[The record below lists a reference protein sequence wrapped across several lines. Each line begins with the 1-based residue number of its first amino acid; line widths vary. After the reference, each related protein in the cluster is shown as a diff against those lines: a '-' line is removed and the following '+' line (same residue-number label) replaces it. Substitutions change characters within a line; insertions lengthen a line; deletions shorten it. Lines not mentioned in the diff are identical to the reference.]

1 MSASSDG
8 AAAPALSR
16 VSITRV
22 PVVGIE
28 LGASTPKA
36 FEVLFLK
43 RATSLDRRSR
53 KLAEFPDR
61 PTDAVPSRTPRSD
74 SAIHVYHWQSA
85 GLPLDVR

>member
-1 MSASSDG
+1 MSASSVG

-22 PVVGIE
+22 FDFGIE
-28 LGASTPKA
+28 RCRSTPKA
-36 FEVLFLK
+36 FEVLFLQ
-43 RATSLDRRSR
+43 RSTSLDRRSR

-61 PTDAVPSRTPRSD
+61 PTDAVPSRTPRWD

>member
-43 RATSLDRRSR
+43 RATSLDRRCR
-53 KLAEFPDR
+53 KSAEFPDR
-61 PTDAVPSRTPRSD
+61 PTDAVLSRTLRSGN
-74 SAIHVYHWQSA
+74 ATHVYHLQSD
-85 GLPLDVR
+85 GLRPDAH